1 MKGILPTTVIV
12 LMIAGLPMATRS
24 ATISQNEGRDA
35 YAQNC
40 AMCHST
46 GVGGAPKVGSSDDWR
61 PRLVSGPSGLLISV
75 LRGKGGM
82 PPKGGNASLS
92 KTDANA
98 ALEYMLSLAK

>member
-1 MKGILPTTVIV
+1 
-12 LMIAGLPMATRS
+12 MIAGLPIAARS
-24 ATISQNEGRDA
+24 APASQDEGRDV

-46 GVGGAPKVGSSDDWR
+46 GVGGAPKVGSFDDWR
-61 PRLVSGPSGLLISV
+61 PRLASGPSGLLVSV

-92 KTDANA
+92 KTDAHA